1 MATYDNEHA
10 TVITKD
16 DGTRYQI
23 TTFRDVSGGVEAL
36 CMGSAT
42 SRELLTAI
50 KRLSEI
56 IVRNA
61 VEEAIKEFGDRGML
75 VAVLGA
81 YGVKQRMVRE
91 VLDSVARGCGLDP
104 KDVEVKSWTNK

>member
-42 SRELLTAI
+42 SRELLTA
-50 KRLSEI
+50 
-56 IVRNA
+56 
-61 VEEAIKEFGDRGML
+61 
-75 VAVLGA
+75 LGA